1 MTEGAR
7 THGRY
12 GPGYVMGSKNLKAV
26 TLVGTKGHPL
36 ADKTTFMSGMRRI
49 QEAMKASFS
58 WRTYGT
64 TTGWR
69 NSMVTSCYP
78 IRNWQEGSWED
89 PEATV
94 GFTGSFMK
102 NASYVKNQSCRG
114 CAQKCL
120 TTTRITSEDPTMDGT
135 ITDMPDWESM
145 GTLGGNLGFMLPDDH
160 PDWHPRDPWPGDNW
174 DLMLAL
180 NKLQRATLLHDDLGL
195 EFIEGGMNIGLLM
208 ELRQRNL
215 ITAADLDGIDLK
227 WGDIHATEAILEKIA
242 HREGIGDKLAQ
253 GTYETAKYFAE
264 LKGMPIIMN
273 YSMTAHRYG
282 QPAHTVRG
290 GCKSALSYITTVKP
304 CSHMD
309 GSAEGEA
316 LIGQQDTSYARNSVV
331 ICAFVPGAWGVEGM
345 EQMIKAATGW
355 SDYTYDMFLA
365 AGTRAHA
372 MGRIFEM
379 YTQMDDPEFNPQAW
393 DQNAAW
399 RWFNEPF
406 TAGPWP
412 KGTSI
417 RYETGLVVDWD
428 KTYNEKLPAYYFAR
442 GYTTDTGIPTD
453 AKLDELGIKDVV
465 GSYATELLNK
475 YGGGVAAP
483 TPPPAG
489 APAAPTPPPMA
500 SGGEG
505 EE

>member
-1 MTEGAR
+1 
-7 THGRY
+7 
-12 GPGYVMGSKNLKAV
+12 
-26 TLVGTKGHPL
+26 
-36 ADKTTFMSGMRRI
+36 
-49 QEAMKASFS
+49 
-58 WRTYGT
+58 
-64 TTGWR
+64 
-69 NSMVTSCYP
+69 
-78 IRNWQEGSWED
+78 
-89 PEATV
+89 
-94 GFTGSFMK
+94 MK

-316 LIGQQDTSYARNSVV
+316 LIGQ
-331 ICAFVPGAWGVEGM
+331 
-345 EQMIKAATGW
+345 
-355 SDYTYDMFLA
+355 
-365 AGTRAHA
+365 
-372 MGRIFEM
+372 
-379 YTQMDDPEFNPQAW
+379 
-393 DQNAAW
+393 
-399 RWFNEPF
+399 
-406 TAGPWP
+406 
-412 KGTSI
+412 
-417 RYETGLVVDWD
+417 
-428 KTYNEKLPAYYFAR
+428 
-442 GYTTDTGIPTD
+442 
-453 AKLDELGIKDVV
+453 
-465 GSYATELLNK
+465 
-475 YGGGVAAP
+475 
-483 TPPPAG
+483 
-489 APAAPTPPPMA
+489 
-500 SGGEG
+500 
-505 EE
+505 